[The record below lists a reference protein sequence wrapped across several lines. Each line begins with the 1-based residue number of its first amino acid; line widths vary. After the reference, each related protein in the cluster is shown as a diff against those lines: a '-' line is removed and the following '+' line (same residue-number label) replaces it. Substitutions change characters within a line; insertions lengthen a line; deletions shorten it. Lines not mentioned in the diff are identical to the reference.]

1 MKNCESLIE
10 TDADPREDADSGS
23 DAITVLGAMATPAR
37 LRVLLALC
45 EGEQTVSELLARQP
59 ISQPN
64 LSQHLAYLYR
74 NGILERRRDGIYMYY
89 RFAASGPGRLTRNIC
104 GLLPR
109 A

>member
-10 TDADPREDADSGS
+10 TDADPREDADTGS

-37 LRVLLALC
+37 LRV
-45 EGEQTVSELLARQP
+45 LLARQP

-74 NGILERRRDGIYMYY
+74 NGILERCRDGIYMYY